1 MEFNFQ
7 IEGMS
12 CASCVGRIENALSKV
27 DGVEKVS
34 VNLAS
39 EKANV
44 VTQDSINEET
54 LIEAIKDA
62 GYKAKISV
70 KSQDLEQKQKDN
82 LEKEKIR
89 LIISGVLTF
98 PLVVPMIFMPFG
110 IDAMPPGWVQLLLT
124 LPVQF
129 WIGLRFYKAAW
140 GAVKAKSGNMDLLV
154 ALGTSAAFFLSL
166 YHLIRFGSHAGHG
179 GQGALY
185 FESAAV
191 IITLI
196 LLGKYFESKAKNQT
210 TEAIKSLQKL
220 MPEVARVRRGDEVIE
235 VEIERV
241 KKGETVIVRPG
252 EKIPVDGDI
261 TVGESEVDE
270 SLITGESLPVHK
282 DIGDKV
288 IAGSINADG
297 VIEVETISSKDESTL
312 SKIIN
317 LIESAQA
324 EKAPIQRLVDK
335 VSSIFVPIVLAIS
348 FGTFLVWGMTQGNLE
363 VALINAVAVL
373 VIACPCALGL
383 ATPTSIMVG
392 TGLAAK
398 AGILIK
404 DAEALEIAHSVTTVA
419 FDKTG
424 TLTQGNPKL
433 VSIQSDYLDEKSL
446 LEIIAGIQEG
456 SEHPLAK
463 AVLEKCESS
472 KIVAKKAQ
480 NIKAIAGK
488 GIKGE
493 VEGEQYLIGTKKLLL
508 ESNIKVENYESKF
521 NELVSKGH
529 SVSFVAKEGSPNAL
543 AIMAFKDE
551 LKSEAKSTIETLNK
565 LKIKSLMI
573 SGDSFGAAK
582 TIAKEVGISDFK
594 AEVLPDEKEKV
605 ISKLRS
611 SGEIVAMVGD
621 GINDAP
627 ALASADIGFAMSTG
641 TDVAMHTAGV
651 TLMRGNPKLI
661 ADTFD
666 ISRRTYR
673 KIQQNLFWA
682 FIYNIIGI
690 PLAALGYLSPI
701 VAGAAMAFSS
711 VSVVSNSLL
720 LRSWKPL
727 SARRER

>member
-1 MEFNFQ
+1 METNIQ

-12 CASCVGRIENALSKV
+12 CGSCVGRIESALSKV

-44 VTQDSINEET
+44 VTQDSISEET

-62 GYKAKISV
+62 GYKAKVSV

-89 LIISGVLTF
+89 LTISAVLTF

-110 IDAMPPGWVQLLLT
+110 IDVMPPGWVQLLLT

-220 MPEVARVRRGDEVIE
+220 MPEVARVRRGDEVVE
-235 VEIERV
+235 VEIEKV

-252 EKIPVDGDI
+252 EKIPVDGNV
-261 TVGESEVDE
+261 TVGQSEVDE

-335 VSSIFVPIVLAIS
+335 VSAIFVPIVLAIS
-348 FGTFLVWGMTQGNLE
+348 FGTFLVWGMTQGNWE

-404 DAEALEIAHSVTTVA
+404 DAEALEMAHSVTTVA

-433 VSIQSDYLDEKSL
+433 VSIHVESLDEKSL
-446 LEIIAGIQEG
+446 LEITAGIQEG

-472 KIVAKKAQ
+472 KIALKKAQ

-493 VEGEQYLIGTKKLLL
+493 VEGEQYLIGTKKLML
-508 ESNIKVENYESKF
+508 ESNIKVENYESNF

-529 SVSFVAKEGSPNAL
+529 TVSFVAREGSPNAL
-543 AIMAFKDE
+543 AMMAFKDE

-565 LKIKSLMI
+565 LKIRSLMI

-605 ISKLRS
+605 ISELRS
-611 SGEIVAMVGD
+611 SGKIVAMVGD

-727 SARRER
+727 STRRER